1 MAIRQMKEK
10 IKTVIGLDLNIRSK
24 PIQYKVDENGCH
36 ICISHYTRNDGYI
49 SVKIKGKNVRVH
61 RLVYESNYGAIESG
75 LVVMH
80 KCDNP
85 SCINPSHME
94 LGTHKENMEDKTRKN
109 RTPKNQVRLNQEQKL
124 ELCLS
129 NLTEDELCKKYG
141 VSYRTV
147 RNIKKRYREGYLKL

>member
-1 MAIRQMKEK
+1 MDDK
-10 IKTVIGLDLNIRSK
+10 IKTVIGLNLSIRSK
-24 PIQYKVDENGCH
+24 PIQYKVNDKQCH

-49 SVKIKGKNVRVH
+49 SVKVKGKNTRVH
-61 RLVYESNYGAIESG
+61 RLVYELHNGKIDDG

-85 SCINPSHME
+85 SCINPDHMK
-94 LGTHKENMEDKTRKN
+94 LGTHKENMEDKSEKN
-109 RTPKNQVRLNQEQKL
+109 RTPKSQVRLTQDQKL

-129 NLTEDELCKKYG
+129 SLTESGICKKYG

-147 RNIKKRYREGYLKL
+147 RNVKKRYREGCKKL

>member
-1 MAIRQMKEK
+1 MEDK

-36 ICISHYTRNDGYI
+36 TCISHYTRNDGYI
-49 SVKIKGKNVRVH
+49 SVKIKGKNIRVH
-61 RLVYESNYGAIESG
+61 RLVYELHNGKIDNG

-80 KCDNP
+80 TCDNP
-85 SCINPSHME
+85 SCINPNHME
-94 LGTHKENMEDKTRKN
+94 LGTHKENMEDKSKKN
-109 RTPKNQVRLNQEQKL
+109 RTPKSQVRLTQDKKL

-129 NLTEDELCKKYG
+129 NLTESDLCKKYG

-147 RNIKKRYREGYLKL
+147 RNVKKRYREGCEKL